1 MDGYDLLLTVPRFIG
16 GTGERPDTTDAAR
29 SMYPPLAIEE
39 TDNRSRSAVKL
50 DLVHIGWRMGVTRS
64 SRSWRSGAAHRYL
77 ACLTARRPWR
87 PAALFGRPCRT
98 FRTSARKPM
107 TTTCPERLSLK
118 LSPAPKEMSLA
129 SPSTVITLVHG
140 TGARETAWIDPGS
153 NIARALSGDL
163 SVTTLVR
170 NFKWSGADSHA
181 GRVEAALLL
190 QNDIKEVAR
199 KFSAARHILVA
210 HSHGGNVCLY
220 ALRDPE
226 CERSVQGIVFLA
238 TPFIYASRRLDVR
251 FSTRPCGQ
259 TTGSLRLNGARQ
271 QKNRRVACGIAKGIG
286 TARLGF
292 VLCRQSQGA
301 SRDAGTCDS
310 TLTSMLEVG
319 SDPRPDDGPGMGD
332 LRAVPNTAL
341 AIWRTPT
348 EEPSPSVGRRV
359 LDQSHR
365 CAVA

>member
-1 MDGYDLLLTVPRFIG
+1 MTATQDDTIAELQRTIAELRA
-16 GTGERPDTTDAAR
+16 ERDERESERDAA
-29 SMYPPLAIEE
+29 LA
-39 TDNRSRSAVKL
+39 R
-50 DLVHIGWRMGVTRS
+50 
-64 SRSWRSGAAHRYL
+64 
-77 ACLTARRPWR
+77 
-87 PAALFGRPCRT
+87 
-98 FRTSARKPM
+98 
-107 TTTCPERLSLK
+107 
-118 LSPAPKEMSLA
+118 
-129 SPSTVITLVHG
+129 
-140 TGARETAWIDPGS
+140 
-153 NIARALSGDL
+153 
-163 SVTTLVR
+163 
-170 NFKWSGADSHA
+170 
-181 GRVEAALLL
+181 EAALAEILDL
-190 QNDIKEVAR
+190 INRSPGDPGPV
-199 KFSAARHILVA
+199 FSAILETAHTLCGADAGALMQFDGTNFRAVATHGLPDEFAAMVRQPFRGMSHERLIHGDRIVHVADARAVA
-210 HSHGGNVCLY
+210 DWAMKGEV
-220 ALRDPE
+220 
-226 CERSVQGIVFLA
+226 ERAFVE
-238 TPFIYASRRLDVR
+238 R
-251 FSTRPCGQ
+251 TRPCGQ